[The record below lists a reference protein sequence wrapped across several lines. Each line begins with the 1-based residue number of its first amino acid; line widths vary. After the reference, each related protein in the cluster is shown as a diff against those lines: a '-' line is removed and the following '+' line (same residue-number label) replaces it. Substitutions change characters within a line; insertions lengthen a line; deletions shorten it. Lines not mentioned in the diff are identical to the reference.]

1 MKLKLTYAAV
11 TAAFLLLSN
20 GHASAEENYGFST
33 ESWYGLGGASLI
45 YPDAD
50 LDASDDSPGLH
61 LRLGKEL
68 TENIDIQVGLSYHKA
83 DEDHSSFDGGDYKQF
98 NLTAD
103 ALYVFSRDKFRP
115 FVLAGLGASNNRI
128 SYNIAPGYLPG
139 GKVSGSDTSLAGN
152 IGAGFQYLFN
162 NQFGVQADFRRII
175 SRADAKTSEL
185 GVDGTI
191 ANNQLNFGLLY
202 RFGGKPAVIPEPKME
217 PVAQAP
223 QIVERVVEVE
233 KIVQAEP
240 QKIETHTFFAA
251 TLFELNEH
259 ILSDE
264 GKNILRTQIAQ
275 KLIDNKS
282 LGNVTIEGHTDRL
295 GNDAINEQLSLRR
308 AYAVRDFLINQGV
321 DGNRLNAIGK
331 SSTEPVVF
339 CDGPRSERIISCLQ
353 PNRRVVVQIETQT
366 KL

>member
-1 MKLKLTYAAV
+1 
-11 TAAFLLLSN
+11 
-20 GHASAEENYGFST
+20 
-33 ESWYGLGGASLI
+33 
-45 YPDAD
+45 
-50 LDASDDSPGLH
+50 
-61 LRLGKEL
+61 
-68 TENIDIQVGLSYHKA
+68 
-83 DEDHSSFDGGDYKQF
+83 
-98 NLTAD
+98 
-103 ALYVFSRDKFRP
+103 
-115 FVLAGLGASNNRI
+115 
-128 SYNIAPGYLPG
+128 
-139 GKVSGSDTSLAGN
+139 
-152 IGAGFQYLFN
+152 
-162 NQFGVQADFRRII
+162 
-175 SRADAKTSEL
+175 
-185 GVDGTI
+185 
-191 ANNQLNFGLLY
+191 
-202 RFGGKPAVIPEPKME
+202 
-217 PVAQAP
+217 
-223 QIVERVVEVE
+223 VEVE